1 MNFQSFL
8 PAGLSAEDLIVAMAA
23 MTACVSLAAVWMA
36 LLHRDPAVRRARALA
51 AQREALR
58 SGMLAVRRREDR
70 IQAMTIMRQVVER
83 LQLMRSA
90 QAEKISLKLA
100 RAGWRSKDAV
110 VRYLF
115 ARIALPFAFG
125 GGALLLLYGFDA
137 YNLESTV
144 KLLVSLVAVMVG
156 AYAPDMLVK
165 NASLKRQ
172 DKIRKSL
179 PDALDLMVICAEAGL
194 SLDATMRRVANELG
208 KAAPELADE
217 FGLTSLELG
226 FLEDRQKALQNMVL
240 RTDLVAMRVMIN
252 TLVQAE
258 KYGTPLAHSLR
269 ILSADSRT
277 ERVLKAEEKAARLPA
292 MLTVP
297 MIIFILP
304 PLFVVLLGPAALD
317 IADAFKN
324 LGF

>member
-8 PAGLSAEDLIVAMAA
+8 PAGVSAEDLIVAMAA
-23 MTACVSLAAVWMA
+23 VTACVSLAAVWMA

-70 IQAMTIMRQVVER
+70 LQAMTIMRQVVER

-194 SLDATMRRVANELG
+194 SLDATMRRVADELG
-208 KAAPELADE
+208 QAAPELADE

-226 FLEDRQKALQNMVL
+226 FLEDRRKALQNMTL
-240 RTDLVAMRVMIN
+240 RTDLPGMRGMIS

-269 ILSADSRT
+269 ILSDESRT

-317 IADAFKN
+317 IMDAFKN
-324 LGF
+324 LGL

>member
-70 IQAMTIMRQVVER
+70 LQAMTIMRQVVER

-165 NASLKRQ
+165 NAALKRQ
-172 DKIRKSL
+172 DKIRKGL

-194 SLDATMRRVANELG
+194 SLDATMRRVADELG

>member
-70 IQAMTIMRQVVER
+70 LQAMTIMRQVVER

-194 SLDATMRRVANELG
+194 SLDATMRRVADELG

>member
-23 MTACVSLAAVWMA
+23 VTACVSLAAVWMA

-70 IQAMTIMRQVVER
+70 LQAMTIMRQVVER

>member
-70 IQAMTIMRQVVER
+70 LQAMTIMRQVVER

-165 NASLKRQ
+165 NAALKRQ

-194 SLDATMRRVANELG
+194 SLDATMRRVADELG

-226 FLEDRQKALQNMVL
+226 FLPDRQKALQNMVL

>member
-23 MTACVSLAAVWMA
+23 VTACVSLAAVWMA

-70 IQAMTIMRQVVER
+70 LQAMTIMRQVVER

-156 AYAPDMLVK
+156 AYAPDMWVK
-165 NASLKRQ
+165 NAGLKRQ

-194 SLDATMRRVANELG
+194 SLDATMRRVADELG
-208 KAAPELADE
+208 QAAPELADE

-240 RTDLVAMRVMIN
+240 RIDLVAMRGMIN

-269 ILSADSRT
+269 ILSAESRT

>member
-70 IQAMTIMRQVVER
+70 LQAMTIMRQVVER

-165 NASLKRQ
+165 NAALKRQ

-194 SLDATMRRVANELG
+194 SLDATMRRVADELG

>member
-83 LQLMRSA
+83 LQLLRSA

-172 DKIRKSL
+172 DKIRKGL

-194 SLDATMRRVANELG
+194 TLDATMRRVANELG

>member
-70 IQAMTIMRQVVER
+70 LQAMTIMRQVVER

-208 KAAPELADE
+208 RAAPELADE

>member
-23 MTACVSLAAVWMA
+23 VSACVSLAAVWMA

-70 IQAMTIMRQVVER
+70 LQAMTIMRQVVER

-165 NASLKRQ
+165 NAALKRQ

-194 SLDATMRRVANELG
+194 SLDATMRRVADELG
-208 KAAPELADE
+208 QAAPELADE

>member
-23 MTACVSLAAVWMA
+23 VTACVSLAAVWMA

-70 IQAMTIMRQVVER
+70 LHAMTIMRQVVER

-125 GGALLLLYGFDA
+125 GCALLLLYGFDA

-165 NASLKRQ
+165 NAALKRQ

-208 KAAPELADE
+208 QAAPELADE

-226 FLEDRQKALQNMVL
+226 FLEDRQKALHNMVL
-240 RTDLVAMRVMIN
+240 RTDLAAMRGVIN

-269 ILSADSRT
+269 ILSAESRT

-304 PLFVVLLGPAALD
+304 PLFVILLGPAALD

>member
-70 IQAMTIMRQVVER
+70 LQAMTIMRQVVER

-137 YNLESTV
+137 YNLETTV

-156 AYAPDMLVK
+156 AYVPDMLVK
-165 NASLKRQ
+165 NAALKRQ

-194 SLDATMRRVANELG
+194 SLDATMRRVADELG

-324 LGF
+324 LGI

>member
-23 MTACVSLAAVWMA
+23 VTACVSLAAVWMA

-70 IQAMTIMRQVVER
+70 LQAMTIMRQVVER

-165 NASLKRQ
+165 NAALKRQ

-194 SLDATMRRVANELG
+194 SLDATMRRVADELG
-208 KAAPELADE
+208 QAAPELADE

-240 RTDLVAMRVMIN
+240 RIDLVAMRGMIN

-269 ILSADSRT
+269 ILSAESRT

>member
-23 MTACVSLAAVWMA
+23 VTACVSLAAVWMA
-36 LLHRDPAVRRARALA
+36 LLHRDPAVRRARVLA

-70 IQAMTIMRQVVER
+70 LQAMTIMRQVVER

-165 NASLKRQ
+165 NAALKRQ

-194 SLDATMRRVANELG
+194 SLDATMRRVADELG
-208 KAAPELADE
+208 QAAPELADE

-240 RTDLVAMRVMIN
+240 RTDLVAMRGMIN

-269 ILSADSRT
+269 ILSAESRT

-324 LGF
+324 LGY

>member
-23 MTACVSLAAVWMA
+23 VTACVSLAAVWMA
-36 LLHRDPAVRRARALA
+36 LLHRDPAVRRARVLA

-70 IQAMTIMRQVVER
+70 IQVMTIMRQVVER

-194 SLDATMRRVANELG
+194 SLDATMRRVADELG
-208 KAAPELADE
+208 QAAPELADE

-240 RTDLVAMRVMIN
+240 RTDLVAMRGMIN

-269 ILSADSRT
+269 ILSAESRT

>member
-23 MTACVSLAAVWMA
+23 VSACVSLAAVWMA

-156 AYAPDMLVK
+156 AYAPDMCVK

-194 SLDATMRRVANELG
+194 SLDATMRRVADELG
-208 KAAPELADE
+208 QAAPELADE

-240 RTDLVAMRVMIN
+240 RTDLVAMRGMIN

-269 ILSADSRT
+269 ILSAESRT

-304 PLFVVLLGPAALD
+304 PLFVILLGPAALD

>member
-23 MTACVSLAAVWMA
+23 VTACVSLAAVWMA
-36 LLHRDPAVRRARALA
+36 LLHRDPAVRRARVLA

-226 FLEDRQKALQNMVL
+226 FLPDRQKALQNMVL

>member
-70 IQAMTIMRQVVER
+70 LQAMTIMRQVVER

-165 NASLKRQ
+165 NAALKRQ

>member
-70 IQAMTIMRQVVER
+70 LQAMTIMRQVVER

-194 SLDATMRRVANELG
+194 SLDATMRRVADELG

-226 FLEDRQKALQNMVL
+226 FLPDRQKALQNMVL

>member
-23 MTACVSLAAVWMA
+23 VTACVSLAAVWMA

-70 IQAMTIMRQVVER
+70 LQAMTIMRQVVER

-156 AYAPDMLVK
+156 AYAPDMCVK

-194 SLDATMRRVANELG
+194 SLDATMRRVADELG
-208 KAAPELADE
+208 QAGPELADE

-240 RTDLVAMRVMIN
+240 RTDLVAMRGMIN

-269 ILSADSRT
+269 ILSAESRT

>member
-165 NASLKRQ
+165 NAALKRQ